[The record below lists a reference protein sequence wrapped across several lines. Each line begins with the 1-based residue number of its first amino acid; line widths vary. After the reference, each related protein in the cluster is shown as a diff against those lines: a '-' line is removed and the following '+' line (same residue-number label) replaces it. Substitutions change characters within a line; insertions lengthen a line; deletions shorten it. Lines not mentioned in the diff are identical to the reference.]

1 MEWTIRHIDKINA
14 IREAW
19 GVSYG
24 EAARMVAGDMVAF
37 YTAHTF
43 GKDAPDVVAVEYIG
57 GDGVVPPLEAYKEI
71 TPKHCIRKGEGHGE

>member
-19 GVSYG
+19 GVSYN

-43 GKDAPDVVAVEYIG
+43 GKDAPDVVAVECIG
-57 GDGVVPPLEAYKEI
+57 FTAPKFVQAEPYKEI
-71 TPKHCIRKGEGHGE
+71 TPIECIKAL

>member
-14 IREAW
+14 CREAW

-24 EAARMVAGDMVAF
+24 EAARMIAGDMVAF

-43 GKDAPDVVAVEYIG
+43 GKDAPDVVAVEYLG
-57 GDGVVPPLEAYKEI
+57 PSANEAIKAEPYKEI
-71 TPKHCIRKGEGHGE
+71 TAIECIKAL

>member
-24 EAARMVAGDMVAF
+24 EAARMIAGDLVAF

-43 GKDAPDVVAVEYIG
+43 GKDAPDVVAVEYLGTGEPTIASITIE
-57 GDGVVPPLEAYKEI
+57 PYKEI
-71 TPKHCIRKGEGHGE
+71 TPIECIKAL